1 MKRIGLLAGLALAL
15 ALALTACQKN
25 QETQTSSND
34 SYGTEQS
41 ATDQTAQAPSAETTP
56 PPEATPAPAP
66 APKPRRTTS
75 TRERVEHREHAV
87 AAEAAKKI
95 AVPVGTQFDVSMVTP
110 LDTRTSNVGDK
121 IEGHLTA
128 PITQDGVT
136 IAPEG
141 AVVRGEVTQ
150 VQRASKDKSEEAR
163 ASLAFVFTSIETV
176 DGEQPLHASVTNA
189 EGKLVAGG
197 TSKRDALIIGGSA
210 VAGAVLGK
218 VLGKDTKGAVIG
230 AVGGAAVGTGIAL
243 TAKGHELEV
252 PAGSK
257 VQMRVDEPITVVQK

>member
-1 MKRIGLLAGLALAL
+1 MKRIALFGLL
-15 ALALTACQKN
+15 ALALTLAACQKK
-25 QETQTSSND
+25 QETETSSAQD
-34 SYGTEQS
+34 SYGTEAP
-41 ATDQTAQAPSAETTP
+41 ATDQTAQAPDQMATPEAP
-56 PPEATPAPAP
+56 PPPAP
-66 APKPRRTTS
+66 APKSTTVKRPAPAKTSRTA
-75 TRERVEHREHAV
+75 HAV
-87 AAEAAKKI
+87 PAEAPATT
-95 AVPVGTQFDVSMVTP
+95 AVPIGTQFDVSMVTP

-121 IEGHLTA
+121 IEGHLVA
-128 PITQDGVT
+128 PITQDGMT

-141 AVVRGEVTQ
+141 ATLRGEVTQ
-150 VQRASKDKSEEAR
+150 VQRASKDKSEEGK

-176 DGEQPLHASVTNA
+176 DGEKPLHATVTNA

-197 TSKRDALIIGGSA
+197 TGKRDALIIGGSA

-230 AVGGAAVGTGIAL
+230 AVGGAAVGTGIVL

-257 VQMRVDEPITVVQK
+257 VQMRVDEPITVVSK